1 MCGRLGRHTVRH
13 RPYCLAVNPSCA
25 GPHALGSAILVFQI
39 GWERSGSL
47 WLQVIGSP
55 LAAGLLALDGV
66 FGLKGFQWLFLVE
79 GLPTVALGM
88 YIHKILVDGPAKAP
102 WLTPEEREVVIHRKA
117 QSLQV
122 RPCCPHACA
131 SSCCVS
137 PCSSSHGRTPSA
149 VRACS
154 HA

>member
-1 MCGRLGRHTVRH
+1 MCGRLGRHTLRH
-13 RPYCLAVNPSCA
+13 IPYYLAVNPSCA
-25 GPHALGSAILVFQI
+25 GPYALGSAILVFQI
-39 GWERSGSL
+39 GWERSVSL

-102 WLTPEEREVVIHRKA
+102 WLTPRGAGGGH
-117 QSLQV
+117 
-122 RPCCPHACA
+122 P
-131 SSCCVS
+131 
-137 PCSSSHGRTPSA
+137 
-149 VRACS
+149 
-154 HA
+154 